1 MSDIRLARKAL
12 ARRILEGDGKASRSE
27 RRAAFDN
34 SGLAQPISSLVDK
47 VARHAYRVTE
57 EDFAAVKASSRRE
70 GIEPQRGPDLRGRGV
85 RCGWPGHSAVRYQ
98 SFLIVRLR
106 WKEAER
112 AQKAAS
118 RSASHPARMA
128 KLADAAD

>member
-34 SGLAQPISSLVDK
+34 SGLAEPLSSLVDK

-57 EDFAAVKASSRRE
+57 DDFAAVGASNLSE
-70 GIEPQRGPDLRGRGV
+70 DQIFEVVVCAAIG
-85 RCGWPGHSAVRYQ
+85 
-98 SFLIVRLR
+98 
-106 WKEAER
+106 EAAR
-112 AQKAAS
+112 QYDNAFAA
-118 RSASHPARMA
+118 
-128 KLADAAD
+128 LEAALGNETRKD